1 MVVGLKKEGTYNECD
16 SENVTSDDYPATNVD
31 ETDSDHQEDG
41 NLSCRLENEITNED
55 NSSTVDSSLGLA
67 INKTL
72 DILGQERNYFWC
84 PPDYILDSYK
94 KISNIHLK
102 DDIIK

>member
-1 MVVGLKKEGTYNECD
+1 MADPSGCRVKKVLVTKVIFQGYPYWPALVVVGLKKEGTYNECD

-31 ETDSDHQEDG
+31 ETDSDHQEDD

-72 DILGQERNYFWC
+72 DIL
-84 PPDYILDSYK
+84 
-94 KISNIHLK
+94 
-102 DDIIK
+102 